1 MRFSPL
7 RQIHA
12 GNVERLKLAWTF
24 RTGKPGSEAVPIV
37 VDGVMYATAPDG
49 VYALVPETGEL
60 LWKHEAAPVALR
72 GLAYW
77 KGTSGLHPRV
87 FAGNGHFLL
96 ALDVTTGKPAP
107 GFANE
112 GRADMKQGVPGDL
125 KDGRYALESP
135 PAVFGDVVITGCS
148 NGEGSPSAGAYGDI
162 RGWDAKTGKLLWTF
176 HTVPRPGEAGSE
188 TWPPDSWKN
197 RSGTN
202 VWGFFSIDVKRG
214 IVYAPLGSPT
224 TDFYGADRT
233 GDNLYGNSLV
243 ALDARTG
250 EKKWHRQLVHHDL
263 WDYDLAA
270 PPALFEI
277 HREGRFIPAVA
288 QITKMGLLFV
298 FDRVTGA
305 PVYGMEE
312 RPVPQTAVPGEVSA
326 KTQPFPLKPP
336 PLAKNTFR
344 LDEMYDRSPE
354 HARFCK
360 ELFETNQMKV
370 GSPYTPL
377 PLEGNA
383 LFFPSTLGGG
393 NWGGV
398 SVDPSLGLLFV
409 NVMNMGQ
416 WGHMEK
422 RGSEY
427 VRTSAYGPYA
437 RFWNRETRIPC
448 QNPPFGEPIAVDL
461 SSGEIAWRSV
471 LGRIEALEAIGVRD
485 TGSPN
490 LGGSIA
496 TAGGVVFIGAANDS
510 QFRAFDSK
518 TGKLLWQTKL
528 EASRHTSPISYMG
541 RDGRQYV
548 ALMAAGGGA
557 FLGGGLSNSLV
568 AFALPEVRR
577 KPLPISVS
585 KAVAAAG
592 VARRGTPTVGEFAPA
607 ALPSGGA
614 KSLVEKTCGMGCHSV
629 EVVTSQ
635 RMNAIEW
642 NAIVQNMVARGARA
656 FGRGGESDRG
666 IPGEDTGTVTG
677 TLPGPRRRAVY
688 RISSSMYA
696 LSWSSERSVA
706 RAFGGSPGDV
716 GGASVVPIRRLVLS
730 RPG

>member
-1 MRFSPL
+1 VTRLAALLLLSTTAFAQTDWPSYGNDPGAMRYSSL
-7 RQIHA
+7 QQIHA

-37 VDGVMYATAPDG
+37 VDGVMYVTAPDG

-60 LWKHEAAPVALR
+60 LWKYDATPVALR

-77 KGTSGLHPRV
+77 PGADGLHSRV
-87 FAGNGHFLL
+87 FAGNGPFLL
-96 ALDVTTGKPAP
+96 ALDMTTGKPAP
-107 GFANE
+107 GFGDE
-112 GRADMKQGVPGDL
+112 GRVNLKKGVLGDL

-162 RGWDAKTGKLLWTF
+162 RGWDAKTGELLWTF

-188 TWPPDSWKN
+188 TWPAGGWKN

-202 VWGFFSIDVKRG
+202 TWGFFTMDVKRG
-214 IVYAPLGSPT
+214 IVYAPLGAPT
-224 TDFYGADRT
+224 SDFYGADRV
-233 GDNLYGNSLV
+233 GDGLYGNSLV

-250 EKKWHRQLVHHDL
+250 KKKWDQQLVHHDI
-263 WDYDLAA
+263 WDYDLSA
-270 PPALFEI
+270 PPALFDV
-277 HREGRFIPAVA
+277 RRDGRVIPAVA

-298 FDRVTGA
+298 FDRVTGE

-312 RPVPQTAVPGEVSA
+312 RSVPQTDVPGEVTA
-326 KTQPFPLKPP
+326 KTQPFPVKPP

-344 LDEMYDRSPE
+344 MEEMYNRSPE

-360 ELFETNQMKV
+360 ELFETNQMKIGV
-370 GSPYTPL
+370 PYTPL
-377 PLEGNA
+377 PLDGNA

-409 NVMNMGQ
+409 NVMNVAQ

-427 VRTSAYGPYA
+427 VRKSAYGPYA

-448 QNPPFGEPIAVDL
+448 QNPPFGELIAVDL
-461 SSGEIAWRSV
+461 SSGDIAWRSV

-485 TGSPN
+485 TGSLN

-496 TAGGVVFIGAANDS
+496 TAGGVVFIGATNDS
-510 QFRAFDSK
+510 RFRAFDSK
-518 TGKLLWQTKL
+518 SGKLLWETKL
-528 EASRHTSPISYMG
+528 EASGHTSPITYMG

-548 ALMAAGGGA
+548 ALMAAGGGD
-557 FLGGGLSNSLV
+557 FLNGGFSNSLV
-568 AFALPEVRR
+568 AFVLPDVPR
-577 KPLPISVS
+577 KPLPPSVA
-585 KAVAAAG
+585 KAVEAAAA
-592 VARRGTPTVGEFAPA
+592 ARRGLPKVGAFAPV
-607 ALPSGGA
+607 ALPPGGA
-614 KSLVEKTCGMGCHSV
+614 KALVEKTCGTGCHSL

-635 RMNAIEW
+635 RMKAAEW
-642 NAIVQNMVARGARA
+642 NAVVQSMVARGAPA
-656 FGRGGESDRG
+656 SDEEVKV
-666 IPGEDTGTVTG
+666 IAEYLAK
-677 TLPGPRRRAVY
+677 TLPR
-688 RISSSMYA
+688 
-696 LSWSSERSVA
+696 
-706 RAFGGSPGDV
+706 
-716 GGASVVPIRRLVLS
+716 
-730 RPG
+730 